1 MDEGSPRR
9 KTQKNMKEYVGN
21 MMIKKAVIPAAGLGT
36 RFLPV
41 TKSMPKEM
49 LPIIDTPAIH
59 YVVKEAV
66 ETGIDDIIIIT
77 GRGKRAVED
86 YFDESPE
93 MEMHLSKHKKD
104 DLLQTI
110 REISSMANV
119 HYIRQKEP
127 KGLPDAILAAE
138 KHIGDEPFAV
148 LLGDDII
155 VSEIPCTKQLIDV
168 YTMSHSSVIAV
179 QDVPKEKINR
189 YGAVQAVKIASPTTD
204 LYQVNHIVEKPR
216 IEEAPSTLAAIGRY
230 VFTPEIFDAMKQTKP
245 GVNNELQ
252 IADSINILCRSQKV
266 FACAFKGKRYDIG
279 DKLGY
284 IQAIIDFALKND
296 EIKSGVSAYLNDL
309 TGQRN

>member
-1 MDEGSPRR
+1 MH
-9 KTQKNMKEYVGN
+9 
-21 MMIKKAVIPAAGLGT
+21 IKKVVIPAAGLGT

-49 LPIIDTPAIH
+49 LTIIDTPAIH
-59 YVVKEAV
+59 YVVKEAI
-66 ETGIDDIIIIT
+66 EAGLDDIIIIT

-93 MEMHLSKHKKD
+93 IEMHLAKHKKD
-104 DLLQTI
+104 DLLRTI

-127 KGLPDAILAAE
+127 KGLPDAILVAE

-155 VSEIPCTKQLIDV
+155 ISEIPCIKQLIDV
-168 YTMSHSSVIAV
+168 YTEYHSSVIAI
-179 QDVPKEKINR
+179 QDIPREKINR
-189 YGAVQAVKIASPTTD
+189 YGAVKGTRITHMTKE
-204 LYQVNHIVEKPR
+204 LYQVEHIVEKPN
-216 IEEAPSTLAAIGRY
+216 INEAPSTLAAIGRY
-230 VFTPEIFDAMKQTKP
+230 VFTPEIFDAMKRTEP

-252 IADSINILCRSQKV
+252 IADSINLLCASQKV
-266 FACAFKGKRYDIG
+266 YACAFKGTRYDIG

-296 EIKSGVSAYLNDL
+296 ELKSEVSAYLKNL
-309 TGQRN
+309 KNLEQHA

>member
-1 MDEGSPRR
+1 MEEESPRQKTR
-9 KTQKNMKEYVGN
+9 KSTKEYVGN
-21 MMIKKAVIPAAGLGT
+21 MRIKKAVIPAAGLGT

-66 ETGIDDIIIIT
+66 DTGLDDIIIIT

-93 MEMHLSKHKKD
+93 MEMHLAEHNKN
-104 DLLQTI
+104 DLLKAI
-110 REISSMANV
+110 REISSMADV

-138 KHIGDEPFAV
+138 KHIGNEPFAV

-155 VSEIPCTKQLIDV
+155 ISEMPCTKQLIDV
-168 YTMSHSSVIAV
+168 YTRYQSSVLAI
-179 QDVPKEKINR
+179 QDVPQEKINR
-189 YGAVQAVKIASPTTD
+189 YGAIKTTLLAPSD
-204 LYQVNHIVEKPR
+204 KNVYQVEHIVEKPH
-216 IEEAPSTLAAIGRY
+216 INDAPSTLASIGRY
-230 VFTPEIFDAMKQTKP
+230 VFTPEIFDAMKRTTP
-245 GVNNELQ
+245 GVNDELQ
-252 IADSINILCRSQKV
+252 IADSINLLCESQKV
-266 FACAFKGKRYDIG
+266 YAYAFKGTRYDIG

-284 IQAIIDFALKND
+284 VQAIVDFSLKND
-296 EIKSGVSAYLNDL
+296 ELKPGVTAYLRGL
-309 TGQRN
+309 SL

>member
-1 MDEGSPRR
+1 MEETLNKQ
-9 KTQKNMKEYVGN
+9 KTLRYTKEYVGS
-21 MMIKKAVIPAAGLGT
+21 MHIKKAVIPAAGLGT

-49 LPIIDTPAIH
+49 LTIIDTPAIH

-66 ETGIDDIIIIT
+66 ESGIDDIIIIT

-93 MEMHLSKHKKD
+93 MEMHLAKHKKD
-104 DLLQTI
+104 DLLKTI

-127 KGLPDAILAAE
+127 KGLPDAILVAE
-138 KHIGDEPFAV
+138 KHIGNEPFAV

-155 VSEIPCTKQLIDV
+155 ISDTPCIKQLIDV
-168 YTMSHSSVIAV
+168 YSQYHSSVLAI
-179 QDVPKEKINR
+179 QNVPREKISR
-189 YGAVQAVKIASPTTD
+189 YGAVKATKIIPDTNE
-204 LYQVNHIVEKPR
+204 LYQVEHIVEKPN
-216 IEEAPSTLAAIGRY
+216 IAEAPSTLASIGRY
-230 VFTPEIFDAMKQTKP
+230 VFTPEIFDAMRRTKP
-245 GVNNELQ
+245 GVNDELQ
-252 IADSINILCRSQKV
+252 IADSINLLCVSQKV
-266 FACAFKGKRYDIG
+266 YAYTFKGIRYDIG

-296 EIKSGVSAYLNDL
+296 ELKTEVSAYLKKLNKL
-309 TGQRN
+309 

>member
-1 MDEGSPRR
+1 MDEGSIRQKMR
-9 KTQKNMKEYVGN
+9 KSTKEYVGN

-93 MEMHLSKHKKD
+93 MEMYLAKHKKD
-104 DLLQTI
+104 DLLQEI

-155 VSEIPCTKQLIDV
+155 SSETPCTKQLLDV
-168 YTMSHSSVIAV
+168 YKKYQSSVLAV
-179 QDVPKEKINR
+179 QDVPREKISR
-189 YGAVQAVKIASPTTD
+189 YGSVKATAVPSSTE
-204 LYQVNHIVEKPR
+204 LYQVDHIVEKPR
-216 IEEAPSTLAAIGRY
+216 VEDAPSTLASIGRY
-230 VFTPEIFDAMKQTKP
+230 VFTPEIFHAMRQTKP

-252 IADSINILCRSQKV
+252 IADSINILCQSQKV
-266 FACAFKGKRYDIG
+266 YACAFKGKRYDIG

-284 IQAIIDFALKND
+284 VQAIIDFALKND
-296 EIKSGVSAYLNDL
+296 ELKIGVSDYLKQL
-309 TGQRN
+309 TI

>member
-1 MDEGSPRR
+1 MEGDSPKQKKR
-9 KTQKNMKEYVGN
+9 KPTKEYVGN
-21 MMIKKAVIPAAGLGT
+21 MQIKKAVIPAAGLGT

-59 YVVKEAV
+59 FVVKEAV
-66 ETGIDDIIIIT
+66 ETGLDDIIIIT

-93 MEMHLSKHKKD
+93 IEMYLAKHNKD
-104 DLLQTI
+104 DLLHNI

-155 VSEIPCTKQLIDV
+155 SSETPCTKQLLDV
-168 YTMSHSSVIAV
+168 YQKYHSSVLAV
-179 QDVPKEKINR
+179 QDVPREKINR
-189 YGAVQAVKIASPTTD
+189 YGSVKATPIPSSPE
-204 LYQVNHIVEKPR
+204 LYHVDHIVEKPK
-216 IEEAPSTLAAIGRY
+216 IQDAPSTLASIGRY
-230 VFTPEIFDAMKQTKP
+230 VFTPQIFDAMRRTIP

-252 IADSINILCRSQKV
+252 IADSINLLCESQKV
-266 FACAFKGKRYDIG
+266 YACAFKGTRYDIG

-284 IQAIIDFALKND
+284 IQAIVDFSLKND
-296 EIKSGVSAYLNDL
+296 ELRQGVTTYLKTL
-309 TGQRN
+309 RL

>member
-1 MDEGSPRR
+1 MDEESSRQ
-9 KTQKNMKEYVGN
+9 KTLKSTKEYVGN
-21 MMIKKAVIPAAGLGT
+21 MQIKKAVIPAAGLGT

-59 YVVKEAV
+59 YVVKEAI
-66 ETGIDDIIIIT
+66 ETGLDDIIIIT

-93 MEMHLSKHKKD
+93 IEMHLVKHRKD
-104 DLLQTI
+104 DLLRTI

-127 KGLPDAILAAE
+127 RGLPDAILAAE

-155 VSEIPCTKQLIDV
+155 ISETPCTKQLIDV
-168 YTMSHSSVIAV
+168 YTEYHSSVIAI
-179 QDVPKEKINR
+179 QDVPREKINR
-189 YGAVQAVKIASPTTD
+189 YGAVKATKINSRTTE
-204 LYQVNHIVEKPR
+204 LYQVEHIVEKPN

-230 VFTPEIFDAMKQTKP
+230 VFTPEIFDAMKHTKP
-245 GVNNELQ
+245 GVNDELQ
-252 IADSINILCRSQKV
+252 IADSINILCASQKIY
-266 FACAFKGKRYDIG
+266 ACAFKGTRYDIG

-284 IQAIIDFALKND
+284 IQAIIDFALQND
-296 EIKSGVSAYLNDL
+296 ELKQGVSTYL
-309 TGQRN
+309 RNLKK

>member
-1 MDEGSPRR
+1 
-9 KTQKNMKEYVGN
+9 MKEYVGKMN
-21 MMIKKAVIPAAGLGT
+21 IKKAVIPAAGLGT

-66 ETGIDDIIIIT
+66 EAGLDDIIIVT

-93 MEMHLSKHKKD
+93 MEMHLKKNKKD
-104 DLLQTI
+104 DLLKTI
-110 REISSMANV
+110 KEISSMANV
-119 HYIRQKEP
+119 HYIRQKDP
-127 KGLPDAILAAE
+127 KGLPDAILSAE

-155 VSEIPCTKQLIDV
+155 ISETPCTKQLIDV
-168 YTMSHSSVIAV
+168 YSTYHSSVIAV
-179 QDVPKEKINR
+179 QDVPREKINR
-189 YGAVQAVKIASPTTD
+189 YGAVKATKINTSAHE
-204 LYQVNHIVEKPR
+204 LYLVEHIVEKPK
-216 IEEAPSTLAAIGRY
+216 IEETPSTLAAVGRY
-230 VFTPEIFDAMKQTKP
+230 VFTPEIFDAMKRTQP

-252 IADSINILCRSQKV
+252 IADSINLLCESQKV
-266 FACAFKGKRYDIG
+266 YACAFKGKRYDIG

-284 IQAIIDFALKND
+284 IQAILDFALKND
-296 EIKSGVSAYLNDL
+296 ELKSGVSAYMKNLNK
-309 TGQRN
+309 Q

>member
-1 MDEGSPRR
+1 MDEDLN
-9 KTQKNMKEYVGN
+9 KQKMLKYMKEYVGN
-21 MMIKKAVIPAAGLGT
+21 MRIKKAVIPAAGLGT

-49 LPIIDTPAIH
+49 LTIIDTPAIH
-59 YVVKEAV
+59 YAVKEAV
-66 ETGIDDIIIIT
+66 DAGLDDIIIIT

-93 MEMHLSKHKKD
+93 IEMHLAKQKKD
-104 DLLQTI
+104 DLLRTI

-127 KGLPDAILAAE
+127 KGLPDAILVAE

-155 VSEIPCTKQLIDV
+155 VSETPCVKQLIDV
-168 YTMSHSSVIAV
+168 YTQYHSSVIAI
-179 QDVPKEKINR
+179 QDVPREKINR
-189 YGAVQAVKIASPTTD
+189 YGAVKATKITPDTKE
-204 LYQVNHIVEKPR
+204 LYQVEHIVEKPS
-216 IEEAPSTLAAIGRY
+216 IAEAPSTLASIGRY
-230 VFTPEIFDAMKQTKP
+230 VFTPEIFDAMKRTKP

-252 IADSINILCRSQKV
+252 IADSINILCASQKV
-266 FACAFKGKRYDIG
+266 YAYSFKGIRYDIG

-296 EIKSGVSAYLNDL
+296 ELKTEVSAYLKSLNK
-309 TGQRN
+309 

>member
-1 MDEGSPRR
+1 MEEDLNKQ
-9 KTQKNMKEYVGN
+9 KTQKYTKEYVGK
-21 MMIKKAVIPAAGLGT
+21 MRITKAVIPAAGLGT

-49 LPIIDTPAIH
+49 LTIIDTPAIH

-66 ETGIDDIIIIT
+66 EAGLDDIIIIT

-93 MEMHLSKHKKD
+93 MEMHLVKQKKD
-104 DLLQTI
+104 DLLKTL

-127 KGLPDAILAAE
+127 KGLPDAILVAE
-138 KHIGDEPFAV
+138 KHIGNEPFAV

-155 VSEIPCTKQLIDV
+155 VSETPCVKQLIDV
-168 YTMSHSSVIAV
+168 YNQYHSSIIAIQNV
-179 QDVPKEKINR
+179 QLEKINR
-189 YGAVQAVKIASPTTD
+189 YGAVKAKEITLGTTE
-204 LYQVNHIVEKPR
+204 LYQVEHIVEKPN
-216 IEEAPSTLAAIGRY
+216 IAEAPSTLASIGRY
-230 VFTPEIFDAMKQTKP
+230 VFTPEIFDAMKHTKP
-245 GVNNELQ
+245 SVNNELQ

-266 FACAFKGKRYDIG
+266 YAHPFKGTRYDIG

-284 IQAIIDFALKND
+284 IEAIIDFALKND
-296 EIKSGVSAYLNDL
+296 ELKTEVSAYLKTL
-309 TGQRN
+309 AK

>member
-1 MDEGSPRR
+1 
-9 KTQKNMKEYVGN
+9 MKEYVGK
-21 MMIKKAVIPAAGLGT
+21 MKIKKAVIPAAGRGT

-66 ETGIDDIIIIT
+66 EAGLDDIIIIT

-93 MEMHLSKHKKD
+93 MEMHLKKNKKD
-104 DLLQTI
+104 DLLKTI
-110 REISSMANV
+110 KEISSMANV
-119 HYIRQKEP
+119 HYIRQKDP

-155 VSEIPCTKQLIDV
+155 LSETPCTKQLIDV
-168 YTMSHSSVIAV
+168 YTTYHSSVIAV
-179 QDVPKEKINR
+179 QDVPREKINR
-189 YGAVQAVKIASPTTD
+189 YGAVKATKINTSAHE
-204 LYQVNHIVEKPR
+204 LYLVEHIVEKPK
-216 IEEAPSTLAAIGRY
+216 IEEAPSTLAAVGRY
-230 VFTPEIFDAMKQTKP
+230 VFTPEIFDAMKRTQL

-252 IADSINILCRSQKV
+252 IADSINLLCESQKV
-266 FACAFKGKRYDIG
+266 YACAFKGKRYDIG

-296 EIKSGVSAYLNDL
+296 ELKSGVSAYIKNLNK
-309 TGQRN
+309 

>member
-1 MDEGSPRR
+1 M
-9 KTQKNMKEYVGN
+9 QKPTKEYVGN
-21 MMIKKAVIPAAGLGT
+21 MQIKKAVIPAAGLGT

-66 ETGIDDIIIIT
+66 QTGLDDIIIIT

-93 MEMHLSKHKKD
+93 MEMHLAEHKKD
-104 DLLQTI
+104 DLLKTI
-110 REISSMANV
+110 RDISSMADV

-155 VSEIPCTKQLIDV
+155 VSETPCTKQLIDV
-168 YTMSHSSVIAV
+168 YNRYHSSVLAI
-179 QDVPKEKINR
+179 QNVPREKINR
-189 YGAVQAVKIASPTTD
+189 YGAIKTTLPPSEKD
-204 LYQVNHIVEKPR
+204 LYQVEHIIEKPHSDA
-216 IEEAPSTLAAIGRY
+216 APSTLASIGRY
-230 VFTPEIFDAMKQTKP
+230 VFTPEIFDAMRRTKP

-252 IADSINILCRSQKV
+252 IADSINLLCESQKV
-266 FACAFKGKRYDIG
+266 YAYAFKGTRYDIG

-284 IQAIIDFALKND
+284 IQAIVDFSLKND
-296 EIKSGVSAYLNDL
+296 ELRQGIITYLKKL
-309 TGQRN
+309 PL

>member
-1 MDEGSPRR
+1 
-9 KTQKNMKEYVGN
+9 MKEYVGN
-21 MMIKKAVIPAAGLGT
+21 MKIKKAVIPAAGLGT

-66 ETGIDDIIIIT
+66 EAGLDDIIIIT

-93 MEMHLSKHKKD
+93 LEMHLKKNKKD
-104 DLLQTI
+104 DLLKSIQQ
-110 REISSMANV
+110 ISSMVNV

-138 KHIGDEPFAV
+138 KHIGDESFAV

-155 VSEIPCTKQLIDV
+155 LSEVPCIKQLMDV
-168 YTMSHSSVIAV
+168 SIKNSCSVIAV
-179 QDVPKEKINR
+179 QEVPREKINR
-189 YGAVQAVKIASPTTD
+189 YGAVKAVKMSPGAHD
-204 LYQVNHIVEKPR
+204 LYQVEHIVEKPK
-216 IEEAPSTLAAIGRY
+216 IQDAPSTLAAIGRY
-230 VFTPEIFDAMKQTKP
+230 VFTPEILDAMKLTKP

-252 IADSINILCRSQKV
+252 IADSINILCNSQKV
-266 FACAFKGKRYDIG
+266 YAYAFKGKRYDIG

-284 IQAIIDFALKND
+284 IQAIIDFALKNEELKD
-296 EIKSGVSAYLNDL
+296 GVSAYMNAL
-309 TGQRN
+309 RKE

>member
-1 MDEGSPRR
+1 MDEGLTRQKTR
-9 KTQKNMKEYVGN
+9 KSTKEYVGN
-21 MMIKKAVIPAAGLGT
+21 MSITKAVIPAAGLGT

-66 ETGIDDIIIIT
+66 ETGLDDIIIIT

-93 MEMHLSKHKKD
+93 MEMYLAKHKKD

-127 KGLPDAILAAE
+127 RGLPDAILAAE

-155 VSEIPCTKQLIDV
+155 ISEPPCTKQLLDV
-168 YTMSHSSVIAV
+168 YMKYQSSVLAV
-179 QDVPKEKINR
+179 QDVPREKISR
-189 YGAVQAVKIASPTTD
+189 YGSVKATSVPSSTE

-216 IEEAPSTLAAIGRY
+216 IEDAPSTLASIGRY
-230 VFTPEIFDAMKQTKP
+230 VFTPEVFDAMKQTKP

-252 IADSINILCRSQKV
+252 IADSINILCESQKV
-266 FACAFKGKRYDIG
+266 YACAFKGKRYDIG

-284 IQAIIDFALKND
+284 VQAIIDFALKND
-296 EIKSGVSAYLNDL
+296 ELKTGVSDYLKHL
-309 TGQRN
+309 TL

>member
-1 MDEGSPRR
+1 
-9 KTQKNMKEYVGN
+9 MKEYVGKMN
-21 MMIKKAVIPAAGLGT
+21 IKKAVIPAAGLGT

-66 ETGIDDIIIIT
+66 EAGLDDIIIVT

-93 MEMHLSKHKKD
+93 MEMHLKKNKKD
-104 DLLQTI
+104 DLLKTI
-110 REISSMANV
+110 KEISSMANV
-119 HYIRQKEP
+119 HYIRQKDP

-138 KHIGDEPFAV
+138 KHIGNEPFAV

-155 VSEIPCTKQLIDV
+155 ISETPCTKQLIDV
-168 YTMSHSSVIAV
+168 YSTYHSSVIAV
-179 QDVPKEKINR
+179 QDVPREKINR
-189 YGAVQAVKIASPTTD
+189 YGAVKATKINTSAHE
-204 LYQVNHIVEKPR
+204 LYLVEHIVEKPK
-216 IEEAPSTLAAIGRY
+216 IEEAPSTLAAVGRY
-230 VFTPEIFDAMKQTKP
+230 VFTPEIFDAMKCTQP

-252 IADSINILCRSQKV
+252 IADSINLLCESQKV
-266 FACAFKGKRYDIG
+266 YACAFKGKRYDIG

-296 EIKSGVSAYLNDL
+296 ELKSGVSAYMKNLNK
-309 TGQRN
+309 Q

>member
-1 MDEGSPRR
+1 M
-9 KTQKNMKEYVGN
+9 N
-21 MMIKKAVIPAAGLGT
+21 IKKAVIPAAGLGT
-36 RFLPV
+36 RFLPL

-66 ETGIDDIIIIT
+66 EAGLDDIIIIT

-93 MEMHLSKHKKD
+93 MEMHLKKNKKD
-104 DLLQTI
+104 DLLKTI
-110 REISSMANV
+110 KEISSMANV

-138 KHIGDEPFAV
+138 KHIGNEPFAV

-155 VSEIPCTKQLIDV
+155 ISETPCTTQLIDV
-168 YTMSHSSVIAV
+168 FNTYHSSVIAV
-179 QDVPKEKINR
+179 QDVPREKINR
-189 YGAVQAVKIASPTTD
+189 YGAVKATRMTPTTNE
-204 LYQVNHIVEKPR
+204 LYLVEHIVEKPK
-216 IEEAPSTLAAIGRY
+216 IEEAPSTLAAVGRY
-230 VFTPEIFDAMKQTKP
+230 VFTPEIFDAMKRTQP

-252 IADSINILCRSQKV
+252 IADSINLLCESQKV
-266 FACAFKGKRYDIG
+266 YACAFKGKRYDIG

-296 EIKSGVSAYLNDL
+296 ELKSGVSAYMKTLNK
-309 TGQRN
+309 